1 MVGFFSLPALLDFFH
16 KRFNIW
22 WINCLLL
29 FALILF
35 SCGGE
40 SNDPLY
46 FPSLTLKNS
55 YDELVFTQV
64 SLPEYNFTANNS
76 DVQTFNLTNGI
87 SSMSNVKVTINY
99 ECMSRT
105 GSSDVLVNFYEG
117 QTTIIETNNINK
129 TSLGCTPQYI
139 VKYE

>member
-1 MVGFFSLPALLDFFH
+1 MKKLG
-16 KRFNIW
+16 
-22 WINCLLL
+22 LLL

-35 SCGGE
+35 ACGGE
-40 SNDPLY
+40 KNDPL
-46 FPSLTLKNS
+46 FFSSLTLKNS

-87 SSMSNVKVTINY
+87 SSMSNVKVDINF
-99 ECMSRT
+99 ECISRD
-105 GSSDVLVNFYEG
+105 GSSVVLVNFYEG

-129 TSLGCTPQYI
+129 TSLGYTPQYI

>member
-1 MVGFFSLPALLDFFH
+1 M
-16 KRFNIW
+16 KK
-22 WINCLLL
+22 LL
-29 FALILF
+29 FLFAFILF

-40 SNDPLY
+40 ANDPLF

-64 SLPEYNFTANNS
+64 SLPEYNFNANNS

-87 SSMSNVKVTINY
+87 SSMSNVKVDINF
-99 ECMSRT
+99 ECMSRD
-105 GSSDVLVNFYEG
+105 SSSVVLVNFYEG